1 MWYNRNM
8 KTALI
13 TGASGDI
20 GAAIAQL
27 FCSSGYAT
35 IAGYNRS
42 ADRLIKEA
50 DARNARGEI
59 MQPLR
64 IDVTDETSVRE
75 AIESTA
81 DTFGRLDALINCAG
95 MSKIAPLCDMDDWQD
110 IIDVNLCG
118 TIRMCK
124 SASPLLIKSQ
134 GCIINV
140 SSVWGECG
148 ASCET
153 VYSATKGGINAFTR
167 PLAREL
173 GIMGVRVNAVAPGY
187 IDTKMNSSIPYEE
200 VKKLIDDI
208 PLPRAGLPSEVADTA
223 LFLAGDK
230 ASYITGQIITVD
242 GGWTA

>member
-75 AIESTA
+75 AIE
-81 DTFGRLDALINCAG
+81 
-95 MSKIAPLCDMDDWQD
+95 
-110 IIDVNLCG
+110 
-118 TIRMCK
+118 
-124 SASPLLIKSQ
+124 
-134 GCIINV
+134 
-140 SSVWGECG
+140 
-148 ASCET
+148 
-153 VYSATKGGINAFTR
+153 
-167 PLAREL
+167 
-173 GIMGVRVNAVAPGY
+173 
-187 IDTKMNSSIPYEE
+187 
-200 VKKLIDDI
+200 
-208 PLPRAGLPSEVADTA
+208 
-223 LFLAGDK
+223 
-230 ASYITGQIITVD
+230 
-242 GGWTA
+242 